1 MPQEEYRRKRTTA
14 DEEAARIRSGDT
26 VYLACGCLLPVD
38 FAAALYRAAPRLR
51 NVKVLNYLP
60 LEPLALLSDPDCGEA
75 FDVCSIFYNKFQQ
88 SAQALGR
95 CSFLPTHLRNAARD
109 LGCAAESY
117 DCMVLTVSPMDRHG
131 YFSLAGSAGIELA
144 MLPRARRLVVE
155 VASHAPRIF
164 GNTMLHISQVDAVL
178 ESDRYPCVLPSEIP
192 DEADRQLGQVVAG
205 LVEDG
210 DTIQLGFGGTINALA
225 SELKGK
231 RHLGIHTEALSDAG
245 MELLRSGAAD
255 NSRKTLHPGRTVTC
269 FTMGSQ
275 ALYDFI
281 DDNPAF
287 LHKTLSYTNNPSVL
301 AAHPGM
307 TSINAALQ
315 IDLTGQC
322 ASEGLGTR
330 HISGSGGQVDTS
342 VGAQMAPGGKSIITL
357 RSTYQS
363 RDPNT
368 GETRIQSRI
377 LPVLPQGAAVT
388 LTRTN
393 THFVATE
400 YGAVCLRGLTIP
412 QRARAL
418 IRIAHPDFRPWLEDA
433 FERQYHQRLPRS

>member
-1 MPQEEYRRKRTTA
+1 
-14 DEEAARIRSGDT
+14 
-26 VYLACGCLLPVD
+26 
-38 FAAALYRAAPRLR
+38 
-51 NVKVLNYLP
+51 
-60 LEPLALLSDPDCGEA
+60 
-75 FDVCSIFYNKFQQ
+75 
-88 SAQALGR
+88 
-95 CSFLPTHLRNAARD
+95 
-109 LGCAAESY
+109 
-117 DCMVLTVSPMDRHG
+117 
-131 YFSLAGSAGIELA
+131 
-144 MLPRARRLVVE
+144 
-155 VASHAPRIF
+155 
-164 GNTMLHISQVDAVL
+164 MLHISQVDAVL

-357 RSTYQS
+357 ALHLSVPGPQYRG
-363 RDPNT
+363 DPHPIPHPARPSA
-368 GETRIQSRI
+368 GSGCD
-377 LPVLPQGAAVT
+377 PDPY
-388 LTRTN
+388 
-393 THFVATE
+393 E
-400 YGAVCLRGLTIP
+400 YTLRGHRVWRSVP
-412 QRARAL
+412 AGAD
-418 IRIAHPDFRPWLEDA
+418 HPAAGACP
-433 FERQYHQRLPRS
+433 YPHCPPRLPPLVGGRL